1 MGLLMNLLKR
11 SLSIALLLTAC
22 STYAQS
28 FPDEKVRQIEQKSIA
43 IAEKYVDSTGKP
55 VPEIQDYRYGMK
67 LNVAKVIYQ
76 SPKIEYCGVIPQIM
90 VFEDTSEELRS
101 IRYRGLGECRNQ
113 R

>member
-1 MGLLMNLLKR
+1 MKLLKR
-11 SLSIALLLTAC
+11 LLPIALLLAAG

-28 FPDEKVRQIEQKSIA
+28 FPEDKVRQIEQKSIE
-43 IAEKYVDSTGKP
+43 IAQKYAERTGKP
-55 VPEIQDYRYGMK
+55 VPEIQDYRYSMK